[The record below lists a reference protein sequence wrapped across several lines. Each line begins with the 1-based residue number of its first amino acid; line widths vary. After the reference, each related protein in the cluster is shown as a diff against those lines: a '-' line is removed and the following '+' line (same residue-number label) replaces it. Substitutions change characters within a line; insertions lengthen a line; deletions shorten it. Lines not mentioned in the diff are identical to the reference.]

1 MKRWQLVLGEEE
13 EVWLFERCQ
22 TCTANQRGAARTF
35 HLSERASL
43 LLAGAVPADSC
54 CHSETAMVPEEHMVL
69 TPYTCLDTGLWLRM
83 QIEICRH
90 AAIGSVLNQEVD

>member
-1 MKRWQLVLGEEE
+1 MPNLHGQSEGGGALAP
-13 EVWLFERCQ
+13 FIF
-22 TCTANQRGAARTF
+22 QR
-35 HLSERASL
+35 ERASL

-54 CHSETAMVPEEHMVL
+54 CHPETAMVPEEHMVL
-69 TPYTCLDTGLWLRM
+69 TPYTCLDTGLGLRM